1 MMDSQR
7 DELTRTTRQEEP
19 AMSAPTKF
27 EPIAPGEMLQIAG
40 LIILVVSLTATGD
53 LRYALAAVLL
63 SQVGLTMGYRRCR
76 RRLEE
81 YEQTFRKMDDVL
93 ERILR

>member
-1 MMDSQR
+1 
-7 DELTRTTRQEEP
+7 
-19 AMSAPTKF
+19 MSAPTKF

-40 LIILVVSLTATGD
+40 LVILIVVLLTTGD

-63 SQVGLTMGYRRCR
+63 SQVGLTMQYRRCR
-76 RRLEE
+76 RKLEE
-81 YEQTFRKMDDVL
+81 YEQICRKLDDVL